1 MRYKLLGN
9 TGLRVSELALGAMGF
24 NDKPGAPSQQQ
35 IDGIVDTFQEAGG
48 NVIDTA
54 VTYGDGQSERAVAHA
69 VRGRREQFVL
79 STKYT
84 LSRDIGNANAAG
96 NHRKNTRSSLEA
108 SLRQLDS
115 DYIDI
120 YWVHVWDRHT
130 PIEETMRAL
139 DDAVR
144 AGKVLY
150 VGISNAPA
158 WLVSQA
164 NTIAEWRDWT
174 PFAGIQVPYNLLNRD
189 AERELLPM
197 AEQLGLSVVAWGPL
211 AHGRLAM
218 SKTQDTEDD
227 PVLTTLAEVAKRASA
242 TPAQVAIAWLMSR
255 SQSVIPIL
263 GATNADHFLKTLEAA
278 TLTLSPEDLD
288 SLTAATGFSLGYPRE
303 FVEGLPGWAFGAAGE
318 RVDGRST
325 R

>member
-35 IDGIVDTFQEAGG
+35 IAGIVDAFQEAGG

-96 NHRKNTRSSLEA
+96 NHRKNLRFSLEA
-108 SLRQLDS
+108 SLRQLDT

-120 YWVHVWDRHT
+120 YWVHLWDRHT

-144 AGKVLY
+144 AGKILY

-189 AERELLPM
+189 AERELIPM
-197 AEQLGLSVVAWGPL
+197 AEQLGLSIAVWGPL
-211 AHGRLAM
+211 SHGRLAM
-218 SKTQDTEDD
+218 SETRDGEGETES
-227 PVLTTLAEVAKRASA
+227 VLKVLAEVARRASA

-255 SQSVIPIL
+255 SQSVIP
-263 GATNADHFLKTLEAA
+263 
-278 TLTLSPEDLD
+278 
-288 SLTAATGFSLGYPRE
+288 
-303 FVEGLPGWAFGAAGE
+303 
-318 RVDGRST
+318 
-325 R
+325 